1 MNLLPEAQLIWS
13 PTVANS
19 RMNRERN
26 ASGVNS
32 YEQEFKFKPEAY
44 LAAKIAAYGQ
54 ASWLDLCCGRGNALI
69 QTARYFEQHG
79 QQHLL
84 QLTGVDLVDS
94 FQPLDEN
101 ITCVEFVSASLLDWV
116 PAQTYDL
123 ITCVHGLHYLGDKL
137 KVIETSMAALNP
149 SGRFV
154 ANLDVNN
161 LVIQGTN
168 TSAYLK
174 KSFKQ
179 LGIAYHARRK
189 VLERVGGLAIKF
201 DLQYLGADDHA
212 GPNYTGQ
219 DAVTSYYSR

>member
-32 YEQEFKFKPEAY
+32 YEQEFKFKPEVY
-44 LAAKIAAYGQ
+44 LAAKIATYGR

-69 QTARYFEQHG
+69 QTARHFEQLG
-79 QQHLL
+79 QQHSL
-84 QLTGVDLVDS
+84 QLTGIDLIDN
-94 FQPLDEN
+94 FQTLDEN
-101 ITCVEFVSASLLDWV
+101 ITCVEFVSASLLDWL
-116 PAQTYDL
+116 PAQSYDL

-137 KVIETSMAALNP
+137 KVIETSIAALNP

-154 ANLDVNN
+154 ANLDLNN
-161 LVIQGTN
+161 LVIEEAN
-168 TSAYLK
+168 TSTYLK

-201 DLQYLGADDHA
+201 DLQYLGADDHS

-219 DAVTSYYSR
+219 DAVTSHYRT